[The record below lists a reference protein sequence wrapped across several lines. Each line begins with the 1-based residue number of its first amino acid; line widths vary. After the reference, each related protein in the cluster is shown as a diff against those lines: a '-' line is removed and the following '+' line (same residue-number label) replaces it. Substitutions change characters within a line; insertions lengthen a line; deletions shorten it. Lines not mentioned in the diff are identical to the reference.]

1 MHDKEIKYFTEAL
14 QFAQQDFYVDAIAK
28 FKTLIDEF
36 PDSDLADDAYY
47 NIGLCY
53 YNLNQFEKAINTF
66 QYLITTYPE
75 GSISVLEG
83 GKEFGKT
90 AAKAYYGIL
99 NCYLGLGKPDEA
111 EKLIAVIRNYNTST
125 YLLVNNEKTT
135 FEEMAKKSINTFYN
149 HSNLIK

>member
-1 MHDKEIKYFTEAL
+1 MHDKEIIYFTEAL
-14 QFAQQDFYVDAIAK
+14 HFIQQDFYVDAIGK

-36 PDSDLADDAYY
+36 PESDLADDAYY

-53 YNLNQFEKAINTF
+53 YNLRQFEKAISTF

-75 GSISVLEG
+75 GGISVLEG

-99 NCYLGLGKPDEA
+99 NCCLGLGKSDEA
-111 EKLIAVIRNYNTST
+111 EKLIPVIRNYNSST
-125 YLLVNNEKTT
+125 YLLINNEKTT
-135 FEEMAKKSINTFYN
+135 FEELAKKSLKIFYN
-149 HSNLIK
+149 QSNLNK